1 MRPIRKE
8 EMEYLKEDISSNF
21 GGQKDIVKSN
31 MVNEID
37 EISEKNQ
44 EKFINKLNVKKKM
57 KAVKEA
63 YDIYHKF
70 VNDKEV
76 TEHRLKNKLDK
87 SIQDL
92 EVQFSQWNKVRKWE
106 DYDSNELRNPSQH
119 QTFFNKLCRQETER
133 AYYASPKGKALK
145 LLEIQEK
152 RANHILHSGQ
162 SIQSVWTNLGK
173 IYKGC
178 KIDALIPTEMLQIEN
193 K

>member
-21 GGQKDIVKSN
+21 GDQKDIVKSN

-37 EISEKNQ
+37 KISEKNQ

-76 TEHRLKNKLDK
+76 TEHRLKEKLDK
-87 SIQDL
+87 SVEDLQIQVKHWD
-92 EVQFSQWNKVRKWE
+92 KVRKWE
-106 DYDSNELRNPSQH
+106 KYESGDLENPNNH
-119 QTFFNKLCRQETER
+119 QAFFNNLCRQETER

-162 SIQSVWTNLGK
+162 SIQSVWMNLGK